1 MDSGSMRQMLPVVTG
16 ANLKETTKACTKL
29 LLVYWR
35 KILTFL
41 NFCLK
46 YTAIFNSFILSC
58 WYLLGLTL
66 MLLWTFFTHA
76 LKISAYWVAAFY
88 IWMVFTQNSQMI
100 TLTDYLTATFVLTT
114 VWSFPFTADYRWI
127 KQPSILDVGVRIHCH
142 AHPSS
147 PSPTHPFTFAHT
159 CTHPLHLIRSSR
171 ELIRSL
177 TLNYFWIRCIS
188 FRYLSQ

>member
-1 MDSGSMRQMLPVVTG
+1 
-16 ANLKETTKACTKL
+16 
-29 LLVYWR
+29 
-35 KILTFL
+35 
-41 NFCLK
+41 
-46 YTAIFNSFILSC
+46 
-58 WYLLGLTL
+58 

-88 IWMVFTQNSQMI
+88 MWMVFTQNSQMI

-177 TLNYFWIRCIS
+177 TLNYFLIRCIS